1 MNGKAA
7 NLNGVLENQGS
18 DLHWQVAFSDTTDT
32 IDAFYVQISH
42 RRRRVASPPSDSGAV
57 ENRFQHC
64 FGLKDF
70 TSQRVSCLRML
81 RIIGVDTFHRFCDF
95 IDRSERQ
102 NAAFGAVEFRKVCF
116 MFYDGT
122 P

>member
-42 RRRRVASPPSDSGAV
+42 RRRRVASSPSDSGAV

-70 TSQRVSCLRML
+70 TSQGVSGLRMF
-81 RIIGVDTFHRFCDF
+81 RVIGVDAFYRIGDF
-95 IDRSERQ
+95 IERSER
-102 NAAFGAVEFRKVCF
+102 
-116 MFYDGT
+116 
-122 P
+122 

>member
-7 NLNGVLENQGS
+7 NLNCALENQGS

-32 IDAFYVQISH
+32 IDPFYVQISH
-42 RRRRVASPPSDSGAV
+42 RRRRVAPPSSDSSAV

-70 TSQRVSCLRML
+70 TSQGVSGLRML
-81 RIIGVDTFHRFCDF
+81 RIIGVDTVHRVCDF
-95 IDRSERQ
+95 IERSER
-102 NAAFGAVEFRKVCF
+102 
-116 MFYDGT
+116 
-122 P
+122 